1 MDQINTVE
9 LFSSVKVF
17 NRLSGVFNES
27 DYTQQTLLRY
37 FVGKYVERNQ
47 SKIFIITF
55 VIIPSFNY
63 SMQWTME
70 KQEKEGFGKKAKK
83 TKGKDKKK
91 NSRSFLLTNIPN
103 SRRKLARVYTP

>member
-1 MDQINTVE
+1 
-9 LFSSVKVF
+9 
-17 NRLSGVFNES
+17 
-27 DYTQQTLLRY
+27 
-37 FVGKYVERNQ
+37 
-47 SKIFIITF
+47 
-55 VIIPSFNY
+55 
-63 SMQWTME
+63 ME